1 MKVKGAVNNIS
12 ATRSV
17 SLLHLNEHTV
27 DATWSSHPG
36 TNPCSFKLSDL
47 SAEVHCGLGFWVP
60 GLFVWF
66 FFLTQ
71 GSVLGLILTSPT

>member
-47 SAEVHCGLGFWVP
+47 SAEVHCGLWFWVP
-60 GLFVWF
+60 GLFVC